1 MGDREMRT
9 WIALPLVLTAAI
21 LLNHRPASATTIV
34 LTESSGTCD
43 HIVGCTIDLPFSPV
57 TGQVLLL
64 DPDFFNLP
72 LDVITFDSTTNTA
85 VFASDNID
93 GFDDPADTFGPPS
106 PLTNQIS
113 LTEPSVESGPE
124 TLLYDPLPGQPG
136 YGLDDSGAPVSY
148 SITSDS
154 GAAPEPSSLLLFG
167 AGLISLAAV
176 RRRRGRRF

>member
-1 MGDREMRT
+1 MRT

-124 TLLYDPLPGQPG
+124 TLLYDPLPGQPATAWMTVG
-136 YGLDDSGAPVSY
+136 RLSATASPA
-148 SITSDS
+148 I
-154 GAAPEPSSLLLFG
+154 L
-167 AGLISLAAV
+167 
-176 RRRRGRRF
+176 GRRPSLRRCCCSAPGSFL